1 MIFNTKNDTSYKIL
15 KSTPCGRWVEISNV
29 GKQLVKSEGDIR
41 KRMQL
46 PNKYDLLGIVIKNF
60 GQARMNVKC
69 QDGFTRICRVRG
81 KMKKRR
87 WVREGD
93 VVLVSPWE
101 FDHES
106 RGDIVFRYTQNQAYW
121 LRNNGYLKIDA

>member
-1 MIFNTKNDTSYKIL
+1 M
-15 KSTPCGRWVEISNV
+15 
-29 GKQLVKSEGDIR
+29 
-41 KRMQL
+41 ML

-69 QDGFTRICRVRG
+69 QDGVTRICRVRG

-101 FDHES
+101 FDQA

>member
-1 MIFNTKNDTSYKIL
+1 MNPFYKIL
-15 KSTPCGRWVEISNV
+15 KSIRCGRCCEISNV

-41 KRMQL
+41 KRMML
-46 PNKYDLLGIVIKNF
+46 PNKFDQLGIVIKNF
-60 GQARMNVKC
+60 GQARMSVKC
-69 QDGFTRICRVRG
+69 TDGFTRICRVRG

-101 FDHES
+101 FDFEA
-106 RGDIVFRYTQNQAYW
+106 RADIVFRYTQNQAYW

>member
-1 MIFNTKNDTSYKIL
+1 MNPFYKIL
-15 KSTPCGRWVEISNV
+15 KSIHCGRWFEIRNL

-46 PNKYDLLGIVIKNF
+46 PNKYDLLGIVIKNL

-69 QDGFTRICRVRG
+69 QDGFTRMCRVRG

-101 FDHES
+101 FDAEA

>member
-1 MIFNTKNDTSYKIL
+1 MVDALRVNL
-15 KSTPCGRWVEISNV
+15 

-46 PNKYDLLGIVIKNF
+46 PNKFDLLGIVIKNF

-101 FDHES
+101 FDHEA